1 MHTVHRKQLLFD
13 LRRLVDKMADTVIG
27 KEILENVRKLLL
39 VGLAESNNFVEVLVR
54 RVLLDEYLQEA
65 GGHDGILAL
74 KRTVN
79 IDDCFSDAHEFSTV
93 LPSSPDSTA
102 VLTEEEFA
110 HCCAILL

>member
-1 MHTVHRKQLLFD
+1 M
-13 LRRLVDKMADTVIG
+13 DKKADTVEG
-27 KEILENVRKLLL
+27 RAILENLRKILL

-93 LPSSPDSTA
+93 LPSSPDSAA

-110 HCCAILL
+110 HCCAFLL